1 MFSLTGMPDRCFVAI
16 DLDNEL
22 LKNALVDAQRTIEAS
37 GADVKS
43 VERENIHITLRF
55 LGEIPEVQTV
65 RVADAVRSMEF
76 KPIKLSFEGVGVFPS
91 SARPSVIWAG
101 VTGEVPEVLYILTKL
116 EKMLEDLG
124 FEPERRGFQP
134 HLTLCRVRSS
144 RNISALRDVL
154 KSLKDIRFGELEVRS
169 IRLKKSVLTSRGPIY
184 SNIAESRSI

>member
-1 MFSLTGMPDRCFVAI
+1 MPDRCFVAI
-16 DLDNEL
+16 DLDNEI
-22 LKNALVDAQRTIEAS
+22 LKNALIEAQRTIEAT
-37 GADVKS
+37 GADIKS

-55 LGEIPEVQTV
+55 LGEIPEVQTA
-65 RVADAVRSMEF
+65 RVADVVRSIEF

-101 VTGEVPEVLYILTKL
+101 VTGEVPEVLYVLTTL

-124 FEPERRGFQP
+124 FERERRGFQP

-154 KSLKDIRFGELEVRS
+154 KSLEVIRFGELEVRS

-184 SNIAESRSI
+184 STIAESRSI

>member
-1 MFSLTGMPDRCFVAI
+1 MPDRCFVAI
-16 DLDNEL
+16 DLDNEVV
-22 LKNALVDAQRTIEAS
+22 KNALIKAQRTIESS

-55 LGEIPEVQTV
+55 LGEIPEVQTA
-65 RVADAVRSMEF
+65 RVADAVRSVEF

-101 VTGEVPEVLYILTKL
+101 VTGEVPEVLYVFSRL
-116 EKMLEDLG
+116 ERLLKDLG

-144 RNISALRDVL
+144 RNISALGDVL
-154 KSLKDIRFGELEVRS
+154 KELKDARFGELEVKS
-169 IRLKKSVLTSRGPIY
+169 IRLKKSVLTGRGPIY